1 MRKNFIFKMSVVFV
15 MGIMALGQ
23 VSCSSKTETNV
34 DKEGEASSES
44 QGDVFFQTRG
54 IILSWDDVKKPEVL
68 DWLKLSENAGITTLS
83 VFGADIYSAE
93 YQEFV
98 SKCREKS
105 IDIEY
110 QEHMMATLL
119 PRDLFKEHPAYFRM
133 DENGQRT
140 ADFNC
145 CPSSEEALSIIAA
158 NAKVAAQKCTSSNN
172 KYYYWLDDGGKRC
185 HCKLCDKYNDSDQAL
200 LIENQIIRALK
211 EVNPQAKLAH
221 LAYQGTIPAP
231 EIVKPENDIFLE
243 FAPFN
248 RRWDKPLRERDAIR
262 DGMTIT
268 HGEYIDALEANLK
281 VFPKVTAQVL
291 EYWMDVSLFSDWKK
305 PAVQLPWNKN
315 VFLSDIN
322 TYAHYGIR
330 NIIAYAV
337 YVDAIY
343 YETYKN
349 VNFVQE
355 YGDGLKNYRLPE

>member
-133 DENGQRT
+133 DENGKRMQ
-140 ADFNC
+140 
-145 CPSSEEALSIIAA
+145 SSSRGIKMAELPVEKFEEAIRKVVKLNERFVPPYESGAA
-158 NAKVAAQKCTSSNN
+158 L
-172 KYYYWLDDGGKRC
+172 YIRPLMIGRGFE
-185 HCKLCDKYNDSDQAL
+185 YNS
-200 LIENQIIRALK
+200 
-211 EVNPQAKLAH
+211 
-221 LAYQGTIPAP
+221 G
-231 EIVKPENDIFLE
+231 
-243 FAPFN
+243 
-248 RRWDKPLRERDAIR
+248 
-262 DGMTIT
+262 
-268 HGEYIDALEANLK
+268 
-281 VFPKVTAQVL
+281 
-291 EYWMDVSLFSDWKK
+291 
-305 PAVQLPWNKN
+305 
-315 VFLSDIN
+315 
-322 TYAHYGIR
+322 
-330 NIIAYAV
+330 
-337 YVDAIY
+337 
-343 YETYKN
+343 
-349 VNFVQE
+349 
-355 YGDGLKNYRLPE
+355 

>member
-172 KYYYWLDDGGKRC
+172 KYYY
-185 HCKLCDKYNDSDQAL
+185 Y
-200 LIENQIIRALK
+200 IR
-211 EVNPQAKLAH
+211 V
-221 LAYQGTIPAP
+221 
-231 EIVKPENDIFLE
+231 EIMSYLYF
-243 FAPFN
+243 
-248 RRWDKPLRERDAIR
+248 
-262 DGMTIT
+262 
-268 HGEYIDALEANLK
+268 
-281 VFPKVTAQVL
+281 
-291 EYWMDVSLFSDWKK
+291 
-305 PAVQLPWNKN
+305 
-315 VFLSDIN
+315 
-322 TYAHYGIR
+322 
-330 NIIAYAV
+330 
-337 YVDAIY
+337 
-343 YETYKN
+343 
-349 VNFVQE
+349 
-355 YGDGLKNYRLPE
+355 

>member
-1 MRKNFIFKMSVVFV
+1 MSVVFV

-231 EIVKPENDIFLE
+231 
-243 FAPFN
+243 
-248 RRWDKPLRERDAIR
+248 
-262 DGMTIT
+262 
-268 HGEYIDALEANLK
+268 
-281 VFPKVTAQVL
+281 
-291 EYWMDVSLFSDWKK
+291 
-305 PAVQLPWNKN
+305 
-315 VFLSDIN
+315 
-322 TYAHYGIR
+322 
-330 NIIAYAV
+330 
-337 YVDAIY
+337 
-343 YETYKN
+343 
-349 VNFVQE
+349 
-355 YGDGLKNYRLPE
+355 